1 VVRFIQVVVA
11 DTFPG
16 DEKTIDRN
24 VYLNSKLSIQVI
36 APRLQDRR
44 LYQAMSFIDDVLQ
57 SGQPT
62 KAKL

>member
-1 VVRFIQVVVA
+1 VVTCIQVVVA

-44 LYQAMSFIDDVLQ
+44 LYQAMSFIDNVLQ
-57 SGQPT
+57 NGGST

>member
-1 VVRFIQVVVA
+1 VVRCIQVVVA

>member
-1 VVRFIQVVVA
+1 VVRCIQVVIA